1 MLSPIASAHPVAP
14 HQPIGYGF
22 YGMLLLTHEASME
35 AFLLVRHSKL
45 LFLCLCFVLWLKII
59 TKRASVI
66 LHSEQVELML
76 NHKLQKLEQQC
87 YINLILL
94 ELVLVEI
101 D

>member
-1 MLSPIASAHPVAP
+1 MK
-14 HQPIGYGF
+14 
-22 YGMLLLTHEASME
+22 LLWRPFWMAK
-35 AFLLVRHSKL
+35 HSKL
-45 LFLCLCFVLWLKII
+45 LFLCLCFILWLKII
-59 TKRASVI
+59 TKGESAI
-66 LHSEQVELML
+66 LRSEQVELML